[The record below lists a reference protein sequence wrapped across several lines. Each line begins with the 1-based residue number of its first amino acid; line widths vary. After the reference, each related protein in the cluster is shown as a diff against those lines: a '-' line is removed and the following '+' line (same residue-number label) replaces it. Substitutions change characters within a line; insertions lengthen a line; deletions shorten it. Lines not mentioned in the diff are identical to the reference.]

1 MPSKSFCS
9 AAGKGL
15 GSCRLP
21 GRSAA
26 YCSRKSAELLSCKKS
41 SGGGSKNNSSGGGSK
56 NNSSGGG
63 SKNNTGGGSN
73 TTPNGWQ
80 ALETEGYYIKQDDQ
94 LDGYFI
100 RDPNGVIHFV
110 SNEEAEETTYYDPV
124 TGKPTEKAKFDCVT
138 GEPLQD
144 PDDIYYDPV
153 TGETIG
159 GVKNQCEKC
168 SCSCS
173 H

>member
-26 YCSRKSAELLSCKKS
+26 YCSRKSAELLSCKR
-41 SGGGSKNNSSGGGSK
+41 
-56 NNSSGGG
+56 
-63 SKNNTGGGSN
+63 GGSN